1 MMDERDA
8 EIEAL
13 KDALAFAVSV
23 IQNYAM
29 DIRNSEWAGV
39 DLVAKGFCQGSIYL
53 GAEDQ
58 IVRMRQ
64 RRMDEA

>member
-1 MMDERDA
+1 MSEQEA
-8 EIEAL
+8 EVQAL

-29 DIRNSEWAGV
+29 DIRHSEWIGV
-39 DLVAKGFCQGSIYL
+39 DLVAKGFCQGRMYL

-58 IVRMRQ
+58 IKRMVA
-64 RRMDEA
+64 RRD